1 MGERKTVRENLS
13 NYVTSVLNE
22 YFRRLRGFQV
32 FPLLPQK
39 CRPGMSMEM
48 SAFQT
53 REVVG
58 TETV

>member
-1 MGERKTVRENLS
+1 M
-13 NYVTSVLNE
+13 E

-39 CRPGMSMEM
+39 CKPGMSMGM
-48 SAFQT
+48 SAFQA

>member
-39 CRPGMSMEM
+39 CEPGMSMEM
-48 SAFQT
+48 SAFQA